1 MENMNKDG
9 IKFSEMDT
17 EKLIERIAEI
27 EELKRHRNAELRTL
41 DPATKNKKD
50 MNRPQMIWNMLV

>member
-17 EKLIERIAEI
+17 EKLIERIYAI
-27 EELKRHRNAELRTL
+27 EELKRN
-41 DPATKNKKD
+41 
-50 MNRPQMIWNMLV
+50 